1 VTRERG
7 WIIAGVSLALIL
19 MVTLWPAS
27 GDALQE
33 LRFWCVLCGSR
44 DLADGFLNLLL
55 FVPFGVG
62 LGLIG
67 GPWVAFAGSLAVSGF
82 VELAQTSLPGRFS
95 TLGDL
100 VANSTGGLL
109 GGLAV
114 VLHHRIQ
121 ALVVAPPRAVRLV
134 AMVIPPVVFLA
145 TALLSSPRFPD
156 GVYYGQW
163 AHELGR
169 LRPYPGRILSATV
182 GSLPLPDGPVPAQ
195 GAVKEALR
203 EGEPLEVAFIAGPQ
217 PDDASHLF
225 AIFDDRQRE
234 VLLLTVQGDDLLFQ
248 RRTWSARLLLDQP
261 FVRWSGGLNVTE
273 GDTVRIRVLQSA
285 RNLCLEIGAE
295 ARCQGSAG
303 VEGGWRLL
311 HRLYGAP
318 PPLATVLGVV
328 WLMLLSFPSGLTAA
342 GTGRALALGA
352 VLTVL
357 GALVSWWSP
366 WLSAHS
372 PALLAPVVGTWAGSW
387 VRRRLMGNGGP
398 SEAVQARGTA
408 PTPL

>member
-19 MVTLWPAS
+19 TVTLWPAS

-55 FVPFGVG
+55 FVPFGAG

-67 GPWVAFAGSLAVSGF
+67 GPWLAFAGSLAVSGL
-82 VELAQTSLPGRFS
+82 VELAQTSIAGRFP

-100 VANSTGGLL
+100 VANSMGGLL

-114 VLHHRIQ
+114 VLRHRIR
-121 ALVVAPPRAVRLV
+121 ALVVAPPRSVRL
-134 AMVIPPVVFLA
+134 AAILISPVVFLA
-145 TALLSSPRFPD
+145 TDFLSSPRLPD

-163 AHELGR
+163 TRELGR
-169 LRPYPGRILSATV
+169 LRPYPGRILSAAV
-182 GSLPLPDGPVPAQ
+182 GSLPLPDGRVPAQ
-195 GAVKEALR
+195 DAVKEALR
-203 EGEPLEVAFIAGPQ
+203 EGEPLEVVFIAGPK
-217 PDDASHLF
+217 PEDASHLF

-234 VLLLTVQGDDLLFQ
+234 VLLLTAQGDDLLFQ
-248 RRTWSARLLLDQP
+248 RGTWSVRLLLDQP
-261 FVRWSGGLNVTE
+261 FVRWPGGLDVAE

-295 ARCQGSAG
+295 ARCRGSAG

-318 PPLATVLGVV
+318 PLLAAVLGAV
-328 WLMLLSFPSGLTAA
+328 WLMILAFPVGVTTPAVR
-342 GTGRALALGA
+342 RALALGA
-352 VLTVL
+352 GLAVI

-372 PALLAPVVGTWAGSW
+372 PALLAPVAGAWAGSW
-387 VRRRLMGNGGP
+387 VRRRLMGN
-398 SEAVQARGTA
+398 S
-408 PTPL
+408 